1 MQTDMGTQRKGVV
14 LVLVTLLT
22 VSALLGICCL
32 RNCDLWRV
40 ENRVY
45 EIDDYGKTMGT
56 NIFLRTDRVIY
67 DEGDWDRMVGM
78 LVNLSSHPI
87 EVRSYEP
94 LAYKLSESGWWPPL
108 GAYETLN
115 IYAPAYEKGRVA
127 PGSALPIDMGFAL
140 VKTCTAIP
148 GWMILE
154 QPYFYNEGEYVVYS
168 NEFAFSET
176 DQPARFRAPPD
187 FTEVPSVYAEVVKPY
202 QVLLVNN
209 TDDDLWFNPICSDL
223 DVEDYLRYPSYPTLQ
238 RHSGEGTWQV
248 FRPDE
253 ALCTIVS
260 EPLKIAPGGQS
271 QIALEE
277 GYSVLDEPE
286 PGLYRWHLVYYKGDF
301 PDCYARMPGCLV
313 IGVHLFTSTFEQ

>member
-1 MQTDMGTQRKGVV
+1 MQTNIGTQRKGVV
-14 LVLVTLLT
+14 LVVVTLLA
-22 VSALLGICCL
+22 VSVLLGVCCL
-32 RNCDLWRV
+32 RNCDLWKV
-40 ENRVY
+40 KNRGY
-45 EIDDYGKTMGT
+45 EIDDYGKITGT
-56 NIFLRTDRVIY
+56 SIFLRTDRVIY
-67 DEGDWDRMVGM
+67 DEGDWNRMVGM
-78 LVNLSSHPI
+78 LVNLSPHPI
-87 EVRSYEP
+87 EIRSYEP
-94 LAYKLSESGWWPPL
+94 LAYKLSESGWWPPV

-115 IYAPAYEKGRVA
+115 IYPPAYEEGSVA
-127 PGSALPIDMGFAL
+127 PDSVLPIYMGFAL
-140 VKTCTAIP
+140 SKTSTAVP

-154 QPYFYNEGEYVVYS
+154 QPYFYNEEEYVVYS

-187 FTEVPSVYAEVVKPY
+187 FTEVPSVYAEVVRPDRI
-202 QVLLVNN
+202 LLVNN

-253 ALCTIVS
+253 ALCTTVS
-260 EPLKIAPGGQS
+260 EPLKIAPGEQS

-277 GYSVLDEPE
+277 GYSVLDELE
-286 PGLYRWHLVYYKGDF
+286 PGLYRWHLVYYKGNF
-301 PDCYARMPGCLV
+301 PDCYAMRPGCLV